1 MHTPNK
7 WKMTPE
13 RVSQFIKNYSFA
25 LMIDSEFEATH
36 LPLVYKPEEGEFGT
50 LYGHVS
56 RENRHGKSLQDTRVL
71 VVFNGFCFYGVPS
84 FSIVFCGFP
93 LF

>member
-1 MHTPNK
+1 MHIPNK

-56 RENRHGKSLQDTRVL
+56 RANRHGKSLQDTRVL
-71 VVFNGFCFYGVPS
+71 VVFNGPRIPKPPQDPS
-84 FSIVFCGFP
+84 FSWN
-93 LF
+93 